1 MLNKNEEKT
10 KRAKGYELFGL
21 LSAISIA
28 LFQVVFVW
36 TRNARKVELN
46 VLTLNVL
53 IAISLMLVIYLTLRV
68 LTNDALFGTL
78 LSGLVFETSY
88 YFLNIY
94 EAVNSWFT
102 ISKTALIVIL
112 ALLAAV
118 LALVLR
124 RPAKRISKK
133 NVKSKLLLLLCVIG
147 WGLILFNVVANFTSV
162 SLSVKRATREST
174 TPVIGE
180 KGPANDALTDAEK
193 PNIYLIVLDEYAR
206 TDMMKQQYGFDN
218 TAFDA
223 YLTGKGFHV
232 SSTSENEIAATDVQ
246 SANLLNLDYVFFASN
261 LQLSGLPRENLYSNY
276 ADYRTKSYL
285 FDLLRANGYHSIAID
300 NPGVMYSF
308 GNVNADEVLKMEVST
323 GVKIT
328 FDQNEVD
335 FMLLLWDDSVLHTV
349 DGIWYT
355 LWGWMDKKNNAS
367 IFDRN
372 VTMVQDSFAYIENF
386 QPSDDTPTMLYAHI
400 LCPHLPFA
408 FYPDGEI
415 KDASVVSIGW
425 DAPDAY
431 TDNVQYATAQIE
443 KGINHLLEVDPDCV
457 IILLSDHG
465 ARIHLE
471 TAGMLLPEYLT
482 DQNAVYF
489 RGETYSKNAG
499 LSGVNTMRAVLSDAL
514 QIDLP
519 LVEPP
524 VYLQPEN

>member
-1 MLNKNEEKT
+1 MQTSLVEKDMLNKNEEKT

-261 LQLSGLPRENLYSNY
+261 LQLSGLPGENLYNNY

-300 NPGVMYSF
+300 NPGVMYTF

-335 FMLLLWDDSVLHTV
+335 GMTLSCMPWTGFGIRCGDGWIRKTTRPYSIEMLLWCRIALHISRTFSQAM
-349 DGIWYT
+349 I
-355 LWGWMDKKNNAS
+355 
-367 IFDRN
+367 R
-372 VTMVQDSFAYIENF
+372 
-386 QPSDDTPTMLYAHI
+386 
-400 LCPHLPFA
+400 LPCCMRT
-408 FYPDGEI
+408 FY
-415 KDASVVSIGW
+415 
-425 DAPDAY
+425 
-431 TDNVQYATAQIE
+431 
-443 KGINHLLEVDPDCV
+443 
-457 IILLSDHG
+457 
-465 ARIHLE
+465 ARICRLRFIR
-471 TAGMLLPEYLT
+471 TAKSRTQALSALAGMRPMHI
-482 DQNAVYF
+482 
-489 RGETYSKNAG
+489 RIMCS
-499 LSGVNTMRAVLSDAL
+499 MRLRRLKRESTICWKLILIA
-514 QIDLP
+514 
-519 LVEPP
+519 
-524 VYLQPEN
+524 